1 MELNIRYFVQ
11 VNQSEAHFNALNFVQ
26 RKEIAVQN
34 VHPAARPVI
43 RRKRERQLNEIQPG
57 KHLATKIPTQRLTM
71 KPSEGTEKYQALG
84 SQVISTH
91 SAAAAAQNHSRDSNQ
106 RIRQEGG
113 LS

>member
-1 MELNIRYFVQ
+1 MELNIRYFVK
-11 VNQSEAHFNALNFVQ
+11 VNQSEAHFNALNFVR

-71 KPSEGTEKYQALG
+71 KPSEGKAAMPN
-84 SQVISTH
+84 SRFSTH